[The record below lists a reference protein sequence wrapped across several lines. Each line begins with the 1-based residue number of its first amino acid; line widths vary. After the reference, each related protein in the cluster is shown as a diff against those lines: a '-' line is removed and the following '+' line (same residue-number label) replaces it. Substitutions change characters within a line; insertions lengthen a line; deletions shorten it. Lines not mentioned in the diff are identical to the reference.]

1 MLLVLSA
8 LPAVCLYLD
17 LDLVAGWLLVG
28 YDVVHRPVLDLE
40 KAHQIGMRNAGVVP
54 ISAHTGGRERER
66 ERERASK
73 RGFGEGHGCRKK
85 GRKVRVGLG

>member
-40 KAHQIGMRNAGVVP
+40 KAHQIRMRNAGVVP

-66 ERERASK
+66 ARESEQ
-73 RGFGEGHGCRKK
+73 EGIW
-85 GRKVRVGLG
+85 